1 MPYRLTEEQID
12 KAIMLLNAMST
23 DDARQ
28 AANWMNDFSSGRR
41 LGCFI
46 VKAALLICAI
56 LGGVAAWF
64 AIPPRI
70 PH

>member
-12 KAIMLLNAMST
+12 KAIVLLNAMST

-28 AANWMNDFSSGRR
+28 AANWMNDFAAGRR

-46 VKAALLICAI
+46 VKVGMMLCAI

-64 AIPPRI
+64 AITPRI